1 MFTFRLFEKSVYV
14 NRRQRLKQLVGK
26 SLIVLPGNDDA
37 GMNYRDNTYPFRQ
50 DSTFL
55 YYFGLNTPG
64 LCGVIDIDSGNEY
77 IFGDDVTVEDIV
89 WTGPLP
95 TVKEM
100 ADAVGVQ
107 KTFGAKAIAD
117 LIQKAQN
124 EKRTIHYLPPYRGD
138 QVLKLCTYLQQSVKE
153 IEGGSS
159 LPLIKAIVS
168 QRQYKDDLEIQE
180 MDHATRVSVDM
191 HLAAI
196 KFARPG
202 MKEYE
207 VIAKLREVA
216 QAHNCTMSFNPIVTV
231 RGETLHNLYSGN
243 TLTEGQLLLVDSGA
257 SNDMHYAG
265 DLTTTYPVGKKFTAQ
280 QREIYDTV
288 LNSYKSSVAMLKPGV
303 LFKDV
308 YFNACLKIVEGM
320 KAIGLMKGNSQDAVH
335 AGAHALF
342 FQCGLGHMIGLD
354 VHDMEN
360 LGEQYVGYTDELK
373 KSAQFGM
380 KSLRLGKAL
389 ETGFALTVEPGVYFI
404 PALMDQ
410 WKAAGKFL
418 DFINYDALHAYRN
431 FGGIRIEE
439 CYAITDTG
447 ARLIGKKLPI
457 ELTEVE
463 NLRAADV

>member
-1 MFTFRLFEKSVYV
+1 MFTFRLFAKSIYTE
-14 NRRQRLKQLVGK
+14 RRNRLKQIVGNG
-26 SLIVLPGNDDA
+26 LIVLPGNDDV

-55 YYFGLNTPG
+55 YYFGLNTTG

-77 IFGDDVTVEDIV
+77 LFGDDVTVEDIV

-95 TVKEM
+95 TVHEM
-100 ADAVGVQ
+100 ANAVGVHQ
-107 KTFGAKAIAD
+107 TFPAQAVAEF
-117 LIQKAQN
+117 LQKAQN
-124 EKRTIHYLPPYRGD
+124 QNRAIHYLPPYRGG
-138 QVLKLCTYLQQSVKE
+138 QVLKLCTYLNQSVKE
-153 IEGGSS
+153 IEAGAS
-159 LPLIKAIVS
+159 LPLIKAVVS
-168 QRQYKDDLEIQE
+168 QRQYKEDIELQE

-191 HLAAI
+191 HLAAM
-196 KFARPG
+196 KFARPA

-216 QAHNCTMSFNPIVTV
+216 QANNCALSFNPIVTV

-257 SNDMHYAG
+257 NNDMLYAG

-280 QREIYDTV
+280 QREVYETV
-288 LNSYKSSVAMLKPGV
+288 LKSYKSSVALLKPGV

-308 YFNACLKIVEGM
+308 YVNACLEIVEGM
-320 KAIGLMKGNSQDAVH
+320 KAIGLMKGNAHDAVQ

-360 LGEQYVGYTDELK
+360 LGEQYVGYTDEIK
-373 KSAQFGM
+373 KSTQFGM

-389 ETGFALTVEPGVYFI
+389 ETGFTLTMEPGVYFI
-404 PALMDQ
+404 PQLMDQ
-410 WKAAGKFL
+410 WKAEGKFL
-418 DFINYDALHAYRN
+418 DFINYSALHAYRN
-431 FGGIRIEE
+431 FGGIRVEE
-439 CYAITDTG
+439 CYTITQRG
-447 ARLIGKKLPI
+447 ARLIGKKLPL

-463 NLRAADV
+463 DLRGAIY

>member
-1 MFTFRLFEKSVYV
+1 MFTFRLFEKSIYAE
-14 NRRQRLKQLVGK
+14 RRNRLKQLVGNG
-26 SLIVLPGNDDA
+26 LIVLPGNDDV

-55 YYFGLNTPG
+55 YYFGLNTTG

-95 TVKEM
+95 TVHEM
-100 ADAVGVQ
+100 ANAVGVHQ
-107 KTFGAKAIAD
+107 TFLAQAVAD
-117 LIQKAQN
+117 FLQQAQN
-124 EKRTIHYLPPYRGD
+124 QNRAIHYLPPYRGG
-138 QVLKLCTYLQQSVKE
+138 QVLKLCTYLNQSVKE
-153 IEGGSS
+153 IEAGAS

-168 QRQYKDDLEIQE
+168 QRQYKEDIELQE

-191 HLAAI
+191 HLAAM

-216 QAHNCTMSFNPIVTV
+216 QANNCGLSFNPIVTV

-257 SNDMHYAG
+257 NNDMLYAG

-280 QREIYDTV
+280 QREVYETV
-288 LNSYKSSVAMLKPGV
+288 LKSYKSSVALLKPRV

-308 YFNACLKIVEGM
+308 YVNACLEIVEGM
-320 KAIGLMKGNSQDAVH
+320 KAIGLMKGNAHDAVQ

-360 LGEQYVGYTDELK
+360 LGEQYVGYTDEIK
-373 KSAQFGM
+373 KSTQFGM

-389 ETGFALTVEPGVYFI
+389 EAGFTFTVEPGVYFI
-404 PALMDQ
+404 PQLMDQ
-410 WKAAGKFL
+410 WKAEGKFL
-418 DFINYDALHAYRN
+418 EFINYSALHAYRN
-431 FGGIRIEE
+431 FGGIRVEE
-439 CYAITDTG
+439 CYSITQHG
-447 ARLIGKKLPI
+447 ARLLGKKLPL

-463 NLRAADV
+463 DLRGAVG